1 MSVSADDPHCR
12 RGFAAQRARSA
23 VSAKGESLLGNLSLD
38 MVLSSRTLT
47 SLTIMALRGLALV
60 AKFALT
66 LFIARFIGLETLG
79 VYGLVAGAAVM
90 FPVVASLGLIRI
102 LSRNAVSQPL
112 DEVTYMLRRYWG
124 IQAAVYGMISFI
136 ALGVGIYLHQLALTS
151 IVLVIV
157 FLEHVN
163 GDLFVLLNHLLQ
175 PRLAN
180 VLMFFRTAGWICV
193 YMILAFVFPA
203 LRNLDTLL
211 EFWIGGSLLAIV
223 GFAIS
228 ASDWPWLHPTPGA
241 GHKEWLWHHF
251 KASRVLFVNDIA
263 NTVAQYTDRY
273 LVSLFM
279 GLELTGVYVLFWSIG
294 NALSNLVDT
303 GIIQISEPKLIN
315 AHTRQDDSY
324 WRVFRLLFVETVAI
338 SIVLAIVTGV
348 LVHVAIPYLN
358 RPLVA
363 DWMQVLW
370 TILLG
375 FVLRMAYEVQ
385 GTVFY
390 SRYKDLFTLFSGLF
404 VIALSIVANMVL
416 IPPFALYGA
425 ASAIIVSYI
434 AGIIA
439 RYVMITSYCR

>member
-1 MSVSADDPHCR
+1 
-12 RGFAAQRARSA
+12 
-23 VSAKGESLLGNLSLD
+23 LLVNLSLD
-38 MVLSSRTLT
+38 MVLSSRTWT
-47 SLTIMALRGLALV
+47 SLTIMGLRALAL
-60 AKFALT
+60 ASKFALT

-102 LSRNAVSQPL
+102 LSRNAVSQQL
-112 DEVTYMLRRYWG
+112 AEVAHMLRRYWA
-124 IQAAVYGMISFI
+124 IQAAVYGMISVA
-136 ALGVGIYLHQLALTS
+136 ALAVGVYLDQLALTS
-151 IVLVIV
+151 IIVAIV
-157 FLEHVN
+157 FLEHTN
-163 GDLFVLLNHLLQ
+163 GDLFVLLNHLSQ

-193 YMILAFVFPA
+193 YMALAFVFPA
-203 LRNLDTLL
+203 LRDLHTLL

-223 GFAIS
+223 GFALS
-228 ASDWPWLHPTPGA
+228 ARNWPWLHRPPGA
-241 GHKEWLWHHF
+241 GHKEWFLHHF
-251 KASRVLFVNDIA
+251 KASRVLYVNDIA

-303 GIIQISEPKLIN
+303 GIIQVSEPKLIN
-315 AHTRQDDSY
+315 AHRRQDGSY
-324 WRVFRLLFVETVAI
+324 WRVYRLLLVETIAI
-338 SIVLAIVTGV
+338 SMVFAVVTGV

-358 RPLVA
+358 RPLA
-363 DWMQVLW
+363 AEWTLVLW
-370 TILLG
+370 PVLLG

-390 SRYKDLFTLFSGLF
+390 SRHKDLFTLLSGLF
-404 VIALSIVANMVL
+404 VIALSLVANMIL
-416 IPPFALYGA
+416 IPSFALYGA
-425 ASAIIVSYI
+425 SSAIIVSYL

-439 RYVMITSYCR
+439 RHVIITSYCR